1 MSNEQFYEE
10 TVINVIVCPV
20 LLLNLL
26 EGSSFLRHLQ
36 RRRLR
41 KEITHA
47 AVAQPV
53 DIAAAFWL
61 VS

>member
-1 MSNEQFYEE
+1 MSNEQFYED
-10 TVINVIVCPV
+10 TVLDVTVCPV

-26 EGSSFLRHLQ
+26 EVSSFLRHLQ
-36 RRRLR
+36 RLRLR

-53 DIAAAFWL
+53 NIAAFWL